1 MKRESGYA
9 LIVILLLLAFVLI
22 SLSVA
27 IPPLLTL
34 AQREKEEELLF
45 RGEQYQRAV
54 GRFYRKFGRYP
65 LKVDELLWTNDRAFL
80 RRPYPDPM
88 TSNGNWRI
96 LRLGPAGQIVG
107 SKHQV
112 KAPEP
117 EQPRRPRGRQPARS
131 GSQSQRQSTSQSQS
145 SGSSM
150 GSGGVNL
157 PIVGVASTSDKL
169 SIRIYNGYMRY
180 DQWEFVYDPSKQA
193 LKTPAGATPGTD
205 DKSGGKSGD
214 KSKTKPKPSS

>member
-27 IPPLLTL
+27 VPPLLMQ
-34 AQREKEEELLF
+34 AQREKEDELLF
-45 RGEQYQRAV
+45 RGQEYQRAV

-88 TSNGNWRI
+88 TSQGNWRI
-96 LRLGPAGQIVG
+96 LRLGPAGEIVG

-131 GSQSQRQSTSQSQS
+131 GSQSQSQSQS
-145 SGSSM
+145 QSTGSSM
-150 GSGGVNL
+150 GSGGVSL

-180 DQWEFVYDPSKQA
+180 DQWEFVYDPTKQA
-193 LKTPAGATPGTD
+193 LQTPAGATPGTD
-205 DKSGGKSGD
+205 DKSGD